1 MLTRTQRD
9 TFAADGY
16 LVLHQLCDE
25 AVLDPVRQLITRYVD
40 EQIRAMHQK
49 GQIRS
54 LYAEAPFVER
64 WALAARD
71 YNQDPENPP
80 LVRNWGQRGPAQPRC
95 VPIIDLSSADRSGRG
110 PPRP

>member
-25 AVLDPVRQLITRYVD
+25 AVLEPVRQLIARYVD
-40 EQIRAMHQK
+40 GQIRAMYQRS
-49 GQIRS
+49 QLRS

-71 YNQDPENPP
+71 YNRDPRKTHPW
-80 LVRNWGQRGPAQPRC
+80 RAIGA
-95 VPIIDLSSADRSGRG
+95 SGVCSTALCTNY
-110 PPRP
+110 